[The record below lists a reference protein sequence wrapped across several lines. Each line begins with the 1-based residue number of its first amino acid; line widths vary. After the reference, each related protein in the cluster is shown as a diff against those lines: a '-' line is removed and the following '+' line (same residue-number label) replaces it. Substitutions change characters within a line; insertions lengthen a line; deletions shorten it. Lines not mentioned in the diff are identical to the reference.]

1 MSRHS
6 GAEGVAKR
14 FGGKYSPG
22 AARGASGAPTRPSR
36 VHPAGA
42 RVNLL
47 FVVPFIFAIRA
58 FLQDPAGLILNLGAF
73 ALLMLAAWLTRDG
86 VLAHHAYDGR
96 EAARRPAF
104 PRKIVAS
111 VLTGAALGLAS
122 LGAGPGPALLLGV
135 LGAVLHLG
143 AFGPDPLRDK
153 GMDGVDGFQTDRALR
168 ATAEAEKHLKD
179 MAEAIR
185 RSGDRALVDRV
196 ASFSAN
202 ARALF
207 RAVEDDPRRLSAA
220 RRYLG
225 VYLTGAR
232 DATAKF
238 ADLYARTGD
247 QAARRDYNALL
258 DDMEGQFALRREAL
272 LSNDRQALDIEME
285 VLRERLAREGLRI
298 DPAERQTT

>member
-1 MSRHS
+1 MAR
-6 GAEGVAKR
+6 R

-22 AARGASGAPTRPSR
+22 SKRVPDLPLR

-58 FLQDPAGLILNLGAF
+58 FLQDPAGLVLNLGVF
-73 ALLMLAAWLTRDG
+73 ALLMLAAWLTREG
-86 VLAHHAYDGR
+86 VLAQHAYDAR

-104 PRKIVAS
+104 PRKIAGS
-111 VLTGAALGLAS
+111 VLTGVALGLAS
-122 LGAGPGPALLLGV
+122 LGAGPGAAVLLGA

-238 ADLYARTGD
+238 ADLYARTRD
-247 QAARRDYNALL
+247 DTARREYAALL
-258 DDMEGQFALRREAL
+258 DDMEGRFALRRETL
-272 LSNDRQALDIEME
+272 LGDDRQALDIEME
-285 VLRERLAREGLRI
+285 VLRERLAREGLRT
-298 DPAERQTT
+298 DAAARQTT

>member
-1 MSRHS
+1 MAR
-6 GAEGVAKR
+6 R

-22 AARGASGAPTRPSR
+22 SKRVPDLPRR

-58 FLQDPAGLILNLGAF
+58 FLQDPAGLVLNLGVF
-73 ALLMLAAWLTRDG
+73 ALLMLAAWLTREG
-86 VLAHHAYDGR
+86 VLAQHAYDAR

-104 PRKIVAS
+104 PRKIAGS
-111 VLTGAALGLAS
+111 VLTGVALGLAS
-122 LGAGPGPALLLGV
+122 LGAGPGAAVLLGA

-238 ADLYARTGD
+238 ADLYARTRD
-247 QAARRDYNALL
+247 DTARREYAALL
-258 DDMEGQFALRREAL
+258 DDMEGRFALRRETL
-272 LSNDRQALDIEME
+272 LGDDRQALDIEME
-285 VLRERLAREGLRI
+285 VLRERLAREGLRT
-298 DPAERQTT
+298 DAAARQTT

>member
-1 MSRHS
+1 MAR
-6 GAEGVAKR
+6 R

-22 AARGASGAPTRPSR
+22 SKRVPDLPLR

-58 FLQDPAGLILNLGAF
+58 FLQDPAGLVLNLGVF
-73 ALLMLAAWLTRDG
+73 ALLMLAAWLTREG
-86 VLAHHAYDGR
+86 VLAQHAYDAR

-104 PRKIVAS
+104 PRKIAGS
-111 VLTGAALGLAS
+111 VLTGVALGLAS
-122 LGAGPGPALLLGV
+122 LGAGPGAAVLLGA

-238 ADLYARTGD
+238 ADLYARTRD
-247 QAARRDYNALL
+247 DTARREYAALL
-258 DDMEGQFALRREAL
+258 DDMEGRFALRRETL
-272 LSNDRQALDIEME
+272 LGDDRQALDIEME
-285 VLRERLAREGLRI
+285 VLRERLAREGLRT
-298 DPAERQTT
+298 DAAKRQTT

>member
-6 GAEGVAKR
+6 EAEDVARR

-22 AARGASGAPTRPSR
+22 SKRVPDLPRR

-58 FLQDPAGLILNLGAF
+58 FLQDPAGLVLNLGVF
-73 ALLMLAAWLTRDG
+73 ALLMLAAWLTREG
-86 VLAHHAYDGR
+86 VLAQHAYDAR

-104 PRKIVAS
+104 PRKIAGS
-111 VLTGAALGLAS
+111 VLTGVALGLAS
-122 LGAGPGPALLLGV
+122 LGAGPGAAVLLGA

-238 ADLYARTGD
+238 ADLYARTRD
-247 QAARRDYNALL
+247 DTARREYAALL
-258 DDMEGQFALRREAL
+258 DDMEGRFALRRETL
-272 LSNDRQALDIEME
+272 LGDDRQALDIEME
-285 VLRERLAREGLRI
+285 VLRERLAREGLRT
-298 DPAERQTT
+298 DAAKRQTT

>member
-6 GAEGVAKR
+6 EAEDVARR

-22 AARGASGAPTRPSR
+22 SKRVPDLPRR

-58 FLQDPAGLILNLGAF
+58 FLQDPAGLVLNLGVF
-73 ALLMLAAWLTRDG
+73 ALLMLAAWLTREG
-86 VLAHHAYDGR
+86 VLAQHAYDAR

-104 PRKIVAS
+104 PRKIAGS
-111 VLTGAALGLAS
+111 VLTGVALGLAS
-122 LGAGPGPALLLGV
+122 LGAGPGAAVLLGA

-238 ADLYARTGD
+238 ADLYARTRD
-247 QAARRDYNALL
+247 DTARREYAALL
-258 DDMEGQFALRREAL
+258 DDMEGRFALRRETL
-272 LSNDRQALDIEME
+272 LGDDRQALDIEME
-285 VLRERLAREGLRI
+285 VLRERLAREGLRT
-298 DPAERQTT
+298 DAAARQTT